1 METWQI
7 VAALLIVYVPTI
19 ILWLYCL
26 TKIVKSKRGMGWKVA
41 WTVAILVL
49 PFVGAIFFLLF
60 GHRAAAYEV
69 TTGMGGADTRGE
81 LSDAE
86 VLQELEALHAAGK
99 ISPEDYAAL
108 KARHAG
114 AGQATPPPA

>member
-26 TKIVKSKRGMGWKVA
+26 TKIVKAKRGMGWKVA

-49 PFVGAIFFLLF
+49 PLVGAIFFLLF
-60 GHRAAAYEV
+60 GHRSSAYEV
-69 TTGMGGADTRGE
+69 TTGMGGPETRGE
-81 LSDAE
+81 LNDAE
-86 VLQELEALHAAGK
+86 VLQELEALRAAGK
-99 ISPEDYAAL
+99 ISPEDYEAI

-114 AGQATPPPA
+114 GSPSSPPA